1 MKPSPKTKELQRVGV
16 QQNFMFNQCEGG
28 GYLRGGGGRWCPLV
42 YTVKVAYYNLIVNT

>member
-28 GYLRGGGGRWCPLV
+28 GYLRGGGEGGVHLCILLKLL
-42 YTVKVAYYNLIVNT
+42 TII